1 MPPGRLDVAES
12 IGLLRGLSAVPDPR
26 DARGRRHGL
35 RSVLLLAVG
44 AVLAGARSYA
54 AIAQWARCAE
64 QAVTVCGAPPH
75 PPPVGRVLAAVA
87 PVALKR
93 PRTGWVPPRLE
104 DRRRQQAD

>member
-12 IGLLRGLSAVPDPR
+12 IGLLQAPATVPDPR

-35 RSVLLLAVG
+35 QSVLLLGVG

-64 QAVTVCGAPPH
+64 QAVAVCGPTPH
-75 PPPVGRVLAAVA
+75 ASTFSRVLAAVDPA
-87 PVALKR
+87 ALQR
-93 PRTGWVPPRLE
+93 ELTGWVLARRA
-104 DRRRQQAD
+104 DRG